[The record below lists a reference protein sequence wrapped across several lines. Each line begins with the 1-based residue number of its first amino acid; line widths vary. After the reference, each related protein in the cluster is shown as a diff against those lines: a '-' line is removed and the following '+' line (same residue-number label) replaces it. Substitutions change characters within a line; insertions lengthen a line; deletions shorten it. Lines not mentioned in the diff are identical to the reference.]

1 MAESITVKTEELAE
15 RLGMSVLVRG
25 SGEVVFST
33 AEIGRPG
40 LQLAGYYSHFANQ
53 RVQLIGNS
61 EMHYLYGMEDDE
73 AYARLERFMGCD
85 IPCIVCARNNMPPK
99 ALIDCAE
106 KYKLPVFLSPALT
119 DDIGHRITNLLLR
132 KLAPRI
138 LMHGVLLDVSGV
150 GILLQGTSGLGKS
163 ETALEMIK
171 LGHRLVADDV
181 VELTRVTDNRL
192 VGRAP
197 DATRFLIE
205 VRGIGIVDVR
215 YLFGVGAVVEEK
227 TVELVMNLE
236 LWQADREYDR
246 LGDSIRTTQI
256 LGVNVPETL
265 LPVSPGRNLAVV
277 VEVAARNFVLK
288 RMGYDTSG
296 DFARK
301 AQAIWEGKD

>member
-1 MAESITVKTEELAE
+1 MADSITLTNEEIASSLDMA
-15 RLGMSVLVRG
+15 VLVRG
-25 SGEVVFST
+25 AGKVVFTT

-40 LQLAGYYSHFANQ
+40 LQLAGYYSHFAQ
-53 RVQLIGNS
+53 KRVQLIGNS
-61 EMHYLYGMEDDE
+61 ETDYLYGMEYAE
-73 AYARLERFMGCD
+73 AFDRLDRFMSSG
-85 IPCIVCARNNMPPK
+85 IPCVVCARNNMPPQ

-106 KYKLPVFLSPALT
+106 KYAVPVFLSAALT
-119 DDIGHRITNLLLR
+119 DDIGHRITNYLSR
-132 KLAPRI
+132 KLAPKALI
-138 LMHGVLLDVSGV
+138 HGVLLDVFGV
-150 GILLQGTSGLGKS
+150 GILLRGASGMGKS

-171 LGHRLVADDV
+171 QGHRLVADDV

-197 DATRFLIE
+197 EVTRCMIE

-227 TVELVMNLE
+227 SVELVMDLE
-236 LWQADREYDR
+236 FWQADQEYDR
-246 LGDSIRTTQI
+246 LGNGERTTQI
-256 LGVNVPETL
+256 LGVSVPETV

-277 VEVAARNFVLK
+277 VEVAARNFLLK

-301 AQAIWEGKD
+301 AQSILEGRE

>member
-1 MAESITVKTEELAE
+1 MADKIVLTNEEIAKSLA
-15 RLGMSVLVRG
+15 MTVLVRG
-25 SGEVVFST
+25 AGQVVFT
-33 AEIGRPG
+33 TDEIGRPG
-40 LQLAGYYSHFANQ
+40 LQLAGYYSHFAEQ

-61 EMHYLYGMEDDE
+61 EMHYLYGMDYAQ
-73 AYARLERFMGCD
+73 AYERLERFMSYG

-106 KYKLPVFLSPALT
+106 KHALPVFLSNALT
-119 DDIGHRITNLLLR
+119 DDIGHRIMNFLSR
-132 KLAPRI
+132 RLAPSVLI
-138 LMHGVLLDVSGV
+138 HGVLLDVFGI
-150 GILLQGTSGLGKS
+150 GILLRGASGLGKS

-171 LGHRLVADDV
+171 QGHRLVADDV

-197 DATRFLIE
+197 EATQCMIE

-227 TVELVMNLE
+227 TVELVMDLE
-236 LWQADREYDR
+236 LWQADQEYNR
-246 LGDSIRTTQI
+246 LGMNDRTTEI
-256 LGVNVPETL
+256 LGVSIPETV

-277 VEVAARNFVLK
+277 VEVAARNFLLK

-301 AQAIWEGKD
+301 AQSILEGR